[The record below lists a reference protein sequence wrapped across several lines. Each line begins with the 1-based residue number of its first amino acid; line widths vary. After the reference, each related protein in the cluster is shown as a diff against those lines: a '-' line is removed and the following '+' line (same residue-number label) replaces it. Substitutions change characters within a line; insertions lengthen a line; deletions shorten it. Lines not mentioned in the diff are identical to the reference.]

1 MTDPFPAAF
10 ASEAEIAEIGEGLI
24 HRSLPV
30 ERWTHA
36 AHWAAAVWILT
47 RRPDLEAERDMPGLI
62 AAYNL
67 SRGGENTDE
76 AGYHETITQASI
88 RATRAFLAQLPAG
101 TSLLG
106 AVNALIASPVG
117 RSDWLLTYWSRD
129 LLFSVAARR
138 GWVEADLAKL
148 PF

>member
-1 MTDPFPAAF
+1 MTTLTTPVFN
-10 ASEAEIAEIGEGLI
+10 SESEIAEIGESLI
-24 HRSLPV
+24 GRTLPV
-30 ERWTHA
+30 ARWTHA

-67 SRGGENTDE
+67 SQGGVNTDE

-88 RATRAFLAQLPAG
+88 RAARAFLAALSAG
-101 TSLLG
+101 TSLLD
-106 AVNALIASPVG
+106 AVNALIASPLG
-117 RSDWLLTYWSRD
+117 RPDWLLAYWSKEA
-129 LLFSVAARR
+129 LFSVAARR
-138 GWVEADLAKL
+138 GWVEADLAQL